1 MKSSRQIKLIRSI
14 DVLPGGCQI
23 SQRKTV
29 LVSPVTMASSGA
41 SAGTGTS
48 PAVTTASGAPG
59 TSGHQPAPAALRVAP
74 ATQVASAAAAQHS
87 KTIEMIGEEF
97 VPRLKTE
104 PDPEPG
110 AADPI
115 GVDPVAVTRPS
126 VVMSVSQLSQVPA
139 AVAEQPN
146 LVYCNLNELE
156 FGGEAAAGSA
166 TSAHGLGDVVV
177 SSAGGGQ
184 QQILQIVQ
192 AVPGLQLASADKG
205 PYSSVSNILLQVIYN
220 THNVSPSVFVIKR

>member
-1 MKSSRQIKLIRSI
+1 
-14 DVLPGGCQI
+14 
-23 SQRKTV
+23 
-29 LVSPVTMASSGA
+29 MASSGA

-48 PAVTTASGAPG
+48 PAVTTAGGAPG
-59 TSGHQPAPAALRVAP
+59 AAPAALRVAP

-166 TSAHGLGDVVV
+166 SSAHGLGDVVV

-205 PYSSVSNILLQVIYN
+205 PYSSVSNILLQVIYCL
-220 THNVSPSVFVIKR
+220 

>member
-1 MKSSRQIKLIRSI
+1 
-14 DVLPGGCQI
+14 
-23 SQRKTV
+23 
-29 LVSPVTMASSGA
+29 MASSGA
-41 SAGTGTS
+41 STGTGTS
-48 PAVTTASGAPG
+48 PAVTTAGGAPG
-59 TSGHQPAPAALRVAP
+59 AAPAALRVAP

-166 TSAHGLGDVVV
+166 SSAHGLGDVVV

-220 THNVSPSVFVIKR
+220 THNVSPPVFVIKR

>member
-29 LVSPVTMASSGA
+29 LVSQLTMASSGA
-41 SAGTGTS
+41 SSGTGTS

-59 TSGHQPAPAALRVAP
+59 TPGHQPAPAALRVAP
-74 ATQVASAAAAQHS
+74 ATQLVSAAAAQHN

-166 TSAHGLGDVVV
+166 TSGHGLGDVVV

-205 PYSSVSNILLQVIYN
+205 PYSSVSNILLQVIIIRKM
-220 THNVSPSVFVIKR
+220 SPSVFVIKR

>member
-59 TSGHQPAPAALRVAP
+59 AAPAALRVAP

-166 TSAHGLGDVVV
+166 SSAHGLGDVVV

-220 THNVSPSVFVIKR
+220 THNVSLSVFVIKR

>member
-48 PAVTTASGAPG
+48 PAVTTAGGAPG
-59 TSGHQPAPAALRVAP
+59 AAPAALRVAP

>member
-48 PAVTTASGAPG
+48 PAVTTDSEASGA
-59 TSGHQPAPAALRVAP
+59 APAALRVAP

-166 TSAHGLGDVVV
+166 SSAHGLGDVVV

>member
-1 MKSSRQIKLIRSI
+1 M
-14 DVLPGGCQI
+14 LPGGCQI

-48 PAVTTASGAPG
+48 PAVTTVSGASGA
-59 TSGHQPAPAALRVAP
+59 APAALRVAP

-166 TSAHGLGDVVV
+166 SSAHGLGDVVV
-177 SSAGGGQ
+177 SSAGGRPAADTADRAGS
-184 QQILQIVQ
+184 
-192 AVPGLQLASADKG
+192 ARPPAGLGRQGPLLLSLKHTLAGD
-205 PYSSVSNILLQVIYN
+205 L
-220 THNVSPSVFVIKR
+220 

>member
-48 PAVTTASGAPG
+48 PAVTTAGGAPG
-59 TSGHQPAPAALRVAP
+59 AAPAALRVAP

-166 TSAHGLGDVVV
+166 SSAHGLGDVVV

>member
-41 SAGTGTS
+41 STGTGTS
-48 PAVTTASGAPG
+48 PAVTTAGGAPG
-59 TSGHQPAPAALRVAP
+59 AAPAALRVAP

-166 TSAHGLGDVVV
+166 SSAHGLGDVVV

>member
-1 MKSSRQIKLIRSI
+1 M
-14 DVLPGGCQI
+14 LPGGCQI

-48 PAVTTASGAPG
+48 PAVTTAGGAPG
-59 TSGHQPAPAALRVAP
+59 AAPAALRVAP

-166 TSAHGLGDVVV
+166 SSAHGLGDVVV

-205 PYSSVSNILLQVIYN
+205 PYSSVSNILLQVIYCL
-220 THNVSPSVFVIKR
+220 

>member
-1 MKSSRQIKLIRSI
+1 M
-14 DVLPGGCQI
+14 
-23 SQRKTV
+23 
-29 LVSPVTMASSGA
+29 
-41 SAGTGTS
+41 
-48 PAVTTASGAPG
+48 
-59 TSGHQPAPAALRVAP
+59 
-74 ATQVASAAAAQHS
+74 
-87 KTIEMIGEEF
+87 
-97 VPRLKTE
+97 
-104 PDPEPG
+104 
-110 AADPI
+110 
-115 GVDPVAVTRPS
+115 
-126 VVMSVSQLSQVPA
+126 PA

-166 TSAHGLGDVVV
+166 SSAHGLGDVVV